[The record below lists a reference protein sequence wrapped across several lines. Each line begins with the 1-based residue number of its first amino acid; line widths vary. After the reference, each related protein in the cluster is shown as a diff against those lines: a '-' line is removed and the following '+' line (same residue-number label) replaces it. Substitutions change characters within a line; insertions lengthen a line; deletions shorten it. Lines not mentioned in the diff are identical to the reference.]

1 MIRLTLALALLAAP
15 ALAQPGPPQAA
26 PTQEVTRHRNPG
38 SNFPIAMAVEVPA
51 GRTTVLV
58 SGMVPPVVNREA
70 GGNTLA
76 AFGDTRVQTKGVL
89 DRIEAALRSINLS
102 LGDVV
107 RMQVFLVGDPDRGG
121 RMDFDGFMAAYVERF
136 GNASQPNVPARSVM
150 QVAGL
155 VNPGWLVEIEVTAV
169 RP

>member
-1 MIRLTLALALLAAP
+1 MIRSLTLMALLCATALP
-15 ALAQPGPPQAA
+15 ATAQ
-26 PTQEVTRHRNPG
+26 EITRHRTPG

-51 GRTTVLV
+51 GRTQVLV
-58 SGMVPPVVNREA
+58 SGMVPAMANQDAPRNSV
-70 GGNTLA
+70 A
-76 AFGDTRVQTKGVL
+76 AFGDTRTQTKSVL
-89 DRIEAALRSINLS
+89 DRIEAALRSINLG

-107 RMQVFLVGDPDRGG
+107 RMQVFLVGDPDKGG
-121 RMDFDGFMAAYVERF
+121 RMDFDGFMAAYTERY
-136 GNASQPNVPARSVM
+136 GTAAQPNLPARSVM